1 VSAIFVYNVKRHINN
16 FLIFYIKM
24 IKSILYTSNPNF
36 VPTTLEQVSNF
47 AEENGK
53 FLTCFAKEGSEL
65 YSVEEGAHILSSKG
79 NHIYILETGDD
90 YSWAKKSNIVG
101 IVQMDYPFGNTEKP
115 IVNTTTSVTKNTIAG
130 FSDRLKET
138 FMPIEAKDIHV
149 SMDGNI
155 CVATNQ
161 GYVAIDAQ
169 NHLIAYPEEFTLKL
183 PVFIISKP
191 KENLVVGDIIA
202 LDHGYAK
209 VTSIKG
215 EKINAISYTGAGKLI
230 RTIKD
235 FVFNQTMVRVVVSLA
250 GNMGGQMNPMM
261 LMALADK
268 KDDSLAS
275 LLPLMMMNQ
284 QGGAVAG
291 NPMMFA
297 LLAGKDGLSI
307 KDMLMMSMM
316 RGNNPFGN
324 MFGTVQA
331 PIQVAPEKEST
342 EKDIED

>member
-1 VSAIFVYNVKRHINN
+1 
-16 FLIFYIKM
+16 M

-79 NHIYILETGDD
+79 NHIYILETGGD
-90 YSWAKKSNIVG
+90 YSYAKKSNIVG
-101 IVQMDYPFGNTEKP
+101 VVQVDYPFGGKKPLVNVTTEG
-115 IVNTTTSVTKNTIAG
+115 VTKNTIAG

-138 FMPIEAKDIHV
+138 FMPTEAKDVRV

-169 NHLIAYPEEFTLKL
+169 NHLTAYPEELTLPL
-183 PVFIISKP
+183 PVFIMSKP

-202 LDHGYAK
+202 LDRSYAK

-215 EKINAISYTGAGKLI
+215 EKINAISYTGSGKLI

-235 FVFNQTMVRVVVSLA
+235 FMFNQTMVRVVVSLT

-261 LMALADK
+261 LMALAKDGK
-268 KDDSLAS
+268 KNDSLAS

-297 LLAGKDGLSI
+297 LLAGKDGLST

-316 RGNNPFGN
+316 GGNSPFGN
-324 MFGTVQA
+324 MFGAAPAQA
-331 PIQVAPEKEST
+331 PAQTPAQADPEKEI
-342 EKDIED
+342 EENIED

>member
-1 VSAIFVYNVKRHINN
+1 
-16 FLIFYIKM
+16 M

-36 VPTTLEQVSNF
+36 VPTTLEQVANF

-53 FLTCFAKEGSEL
+53 FMTCFAKEGTEL

-79 NHIYILETGDD
+79 NHIYVLETGGD
-90 YSWAKKSNIVG
+90 YGYARKSNIVG
-101 IVQMDYPFGNTEKP
+101 IVQVDYPFGGKKP
-115 IVNTTTSVTKNTIAG
+115 LVNSSVEGVTKNTIAG
-130 FSDRLKET
+130 FSDRLEET
-138 FMPIEAKDIHV
+138 YMPTRAKDVRV
-149 SMDGNI
+149 SGDGNI

-169 NHLIAYPEEFTLKL
+169 NHLTAYPEELTLPL

-202 LDHGYAK
+202 LDRSYAK

-235 FVFNQTMVRVVVSLA
+235 FLFNQTMVRVVVSLT

-261 LMALADK
+261 LMALAKDG
-268 KDDSLAS
+268 KDDNSLTS

-284 QGGAVAG
+284 QGGAIAG

-297 LLAGKDGLSI
+297 LLAGKDNVSI
-307 KDMLMMSMM
+307 KDMLLMSMM
-316 RGNNPFGN
+316 GGNNPFGN
-324 MFGTVQA
+324 MFGTAQA
-331 PIQVAPEKEST
+331 APEKEK
-342 EKDIED
+342 EEDIED

>member
-1 VSAIFVYNVKRHINN
+1 
-16 FLIFYIKM
+16 M

-79 NHIYILETGDD
+79 NHIYVLETGGN
-90 YSWAKKSNIVG
+90 YSYAKKSNIVG
-101 IVQMDYPFGNTEKP
+101 IVQVDYPFGEKKP
-115 IVNTTTSVTKNTIAG
+115 LVNSSVGEVTKNTIAS
-130 FSDRLKET
+130 FSDRLEKT
-138 FMPIEAKDIHV
+138 FMPTRAKDV
-149 SMDGNI
+149 RVTKDGDI

-169 NHLIAYPEEFTLKL
+169 NHLTAYPEELTLPL
-183 PVFIISKP
+183 PVFIMSKP

-202 LDHGYAK
+202 LDRSYAK

-235 FVFNQTMVRVVVSLA
+235 FMFNQTMVRVVVSLT

-261 LMALADK
+261 LMALAKDGK

-297 LLAGKDGLSI
+297 LLAGKDGLST
-307 KDMLMMSMM
+307 KDMLIMSMM
-316 RGNNPFGN
+316 GGNSPFGN
-324 MFGTVQA
+324 MFGAAQA
-331 PIQVAPEKEST
+331 PAKSPAQAAPEKET
-342 EKDIED
+342 EEDIED

>member
-1 VSAIFVYNVKRHINN
+1 
-16 FLIFYIKM
+16 M

-47 AEENGK
+47 AEENNK

-90 YSWAKKSNIVG
+90 YSWAKKSNIVS
-101 IVQMDYPFGNTEKP
+101 IVQIDYPFGGEKP
-115 IVNTTTSVTKNTIAG
+115 LVNTTTGVTENTITG

-138 FMPIEAKDIHV
+138 FMPTEAKDIHI

-169 NHLIAYPEEFTLKL
+169 NHLTAYPEELTLKL
-183 PVFIISKP
+183 PVFIMSKP

-202 LDHGYAK
+202 LDRSYAK
-209 VTSIKG
+209 ITSIKG
-215 EKINAISYTGAGKLI
+215 EKINAISYTGAGKII

-235 FVFNQTMVRVVVSLA
+235 FLFNQTMVRVVVSLT
-250 GNMGGQMNPMM
+250 GNMGGQMNPMI

-268 KDDSLAS
+268 KDDSLS
-275 LLPLMMMNQ
+275 SMLPLMMMNQ
-284 QGGAVAG
+284 QGGVVAG

-297 LLAGKDGLSI
+297 LLTGKDGLST

-316 RGNNPFGN
+316 GGNNPFGN
-324 MFGTVQA
+324 MFGTPVQA
-331 PIQVAPEKEST
+331 APEKDQVE
-342 EKDIED
+342 EEIED

>member
-1 VSAIFVYNVKRHINN
+1 
-16 FLIFYIKM
+16 M

-65 YSVEEGAHILSSKG
+65 YSVESGAHILSNKG

-101 IVQMDYPFGNTEKP
+101 IAQVDYPFGLKKP
-115 IVNTTTSVTKNTIAG
+115 YTTTGVTKNTIAG

-138 FMPIEAKDIHV
+138 FMPTEAKDVRV

-155 CVATNQ
+155 CVATTQ

-169 NHLIAYPEEFTLKL
+169 NHLTAYPEELTLKL
-183 PVFIISKP
+183 PVFIMSKP

-202 LDHGYAK
+202 LDRSYAK
-209 VTSIKG
+209 ITSIKG
-215 EKINAISYTGAGKLI
+215 EKINAISYTGAGKII

-235 FVFNQTMVRVVVSLA
+235 FLFNQTMVRVVVSLT

-268 KDDSLAS
+268 KDDSLS
-275 LLPLMMMNQ
+275 SMLPLMMMNQ

-297 LLAGKDGLSI
+297 LLAGKDGLST

-316 RGNNPFGN
+316 GGNNPFGN
-324 MFGTVQA
+324 MFGTPVQA
-331 PIQVAPEKEST
+331 APEAE
-342 EKDIED
+342 EEIED

>member
-1 VSAIFVYNVKRHINN
+1 MV
-16 FLIFYIKM
+16 
-24 IKSILYTSNPNF
+24 KSILYTSNPNF
-36 VPTTLEQVSNF
+36 VPTTLEQVADF
-47 AEENGK
+47 AEDNGK
-53 FLTCFAKEGSEL
+53 FYTCLAKDDSEL
-65 YSVEEGAHILSSKG
+65 SQVEVGAHILSSKG
-79 NHIYILETGDD
+79 NHIYVLETGGN
-90 YSWAKKSNIVG
+90 YGYAKKSNIVG
-101 IVQMDYPFGNTEKP
+101 IVQVDYPFGTKKP
-115 IVNTTTSVTKNTIAG
+115 IVNSNVEGVTKNTIAG

-138 FMPIEAKDIHV
+138 FMPTEAKDIRV

-169 NHLIAYPEEFTLKL
+169 NHLTAYPEELTLPL
-183 PVFIISKP
+183 PVFIMSKP

-202 LDHGYAK
+202 LDRSYAK
-209 VTSIKG
+209 ITSIKG

-235 FVFNQTMVRVVVSLA
+235 FMFNQTMVRVVVSLT

-261 LMALADK
+261 LMALAKDGK

-275 LLPLMMMNQ
+275 LLPFMMMNQ

-297 LLAGKDGLSI
+297 LLAGKDGLST

-316 RGNNPFGN
+316 GGNSPFSN
-324 MFGTVQA
+324 MFGTPQTPA
-331 PIQVAPEKEST
+331 PAVPEEEAKD
-342 EKDIED
+342 DIED

>member
-1 VSAIFVYNVKRHINN
+1 
-16 FLIFYIKM
+16 M

-36 VPTTLEQVSNF
+36 VPTTLEQVANF

-53 FLTCFAKEGSEL
+53 FLTCFAKEGTEL

-79 NHIYILETGDD
+79 NHIYVLETGGD
-90 YSWAKKSNIVG
+90 YSYAKKSNIIGV
-101 IVQMDYPFGNTEKP
+101 VQVDYPFTGKP
-115 IVNTTTSVTKNTIAG
+115 LVNCTSGITKNTIAG
-130 FSDRLKET
+130 FSDHLKET
-138 FMPIEAKDIHV
+138 FMPTEAKDVRV

-169 NHLIAYPEEFTLKL
+169 NHLTAYPEELTLPL
-183 PVFIISKP
+183 PVFIMCKP

-202 LDHGYAK
+202 LDRSYAK
-209 VTSIKG
+209 ITSIKG
-215 EKINAISYTGAGKLI
+215 EKINAISYTGAGKII

-235 FVFNQTMVRVVVSLA
+235 FLFNQSMVRVVVSLA

-261 LMALADK
+261 LMALAKDDK
-268 KDDSLAS
+268 KGDSLTS
-275 LLPLMMMNQ
+275 LLPFMMMTQ
-284 QGGAVAG
+284 QGGTVTG

-297 LLAGKDGLSI
+297 LLAGKDGLST

-316 RGNNPFGN
+316 GGNNPFGN
-324 MFGTVQA
+324 MFGAAQA
-331 PIQVAPEKEST
+331 PAPAAPEKDPE
-342 EKDIED
+342 ENIED

>member
-1 VSAIFVYNVKRHINN
+1 
-16 FLIFYIKM
+16 M

-79 NHIYILETGDD
+79 NHIYVLETGGD
-90 YSWAKKSNIVG
+90 YSYAKKSNIVG
-101 IVQMDYPFGNTEKP
+101 VVQVDYPFGSTGEKP
-115 IVNTTTSVTKNTIAG
+115 LVNATTGVTKNTIAG

-138 FMPIEAKDIHV
+138 FMPTEAKDVRV

-155 CVATNQ
+155 CVATTQ

-169 NHLIAYPEEFTLKL
+169 NHLTAYPEELTLQL
-183 PVFIISKP
+183 PVFIMSKP

-202 LDHGYAK
+202 LDRSYAK

-215 EKINAISYTGAGKLI
+215 EKINAISYTGAGKII

-235 FVFNQTMVRVVVSLA
+235 FLFNQTMVRVVVSLT

-261 LMALADK
+261 LMALAKDGK

-297 LLAGKDGLSI
+297 LLAGKDGLST

-316 RGNNPFGN
+316 GGNNPFGN
-324 MFGTVQA
+324 MFGAAQA
-331 PIQVAPEKEST
+331 PAQAAAPEKDPE
-342 EKDIED
+342 DIED

>member
-1 VSAIFVYNVKRHINN
+1 
-16 FLIFYIKM
+16 M

-53 FLTCFAKEGSEL
+53 FLTCFAKAGSEL

-79 NHIYILETGDD
+79 NHIYVLETGGD
-90 YSWAKKSNIVG
+90 YSYAKKSNIVG
-101 IVQMDYPFGNTEKP
+101 IVQVDYPFGGKKPLVNATTEG
-115 IVNTTTSVTKNTIAG
+115 VTKNTISG
-130 FSDRLKET
+130 FSERLKAT
-138 FMPIEAKDIHV
+138 FMPTEAKDVRV

-169 NHLIAYPEEFTLKL
+169 NHLTAYPEEVTLPL

-191 KENLVVGDIIA
+191 KENLAVGDIIA
-202 LDHGYAK
+202 LDRSYAK

-235 FVFNQTMVRVVVSLA
+235 FMFNQSMVRVVVPLT

-261 LMALADK
+261 LMALAKAGNEDGEEK
-268 KDDSLAS
+268 DSLTS

-297 LLAGKDGLSI
+297 LLAGKDGLST

-316 RGNNPFGN
+316 GNNNPFSN
-324 MFGTVQA
+324 MFGA
-331 PIQVAPEKEST
+331 AKAEADPEKEQGD
-342 EKDIED
+342 DIED

>member
-1 VSAIFVYNVKRHINN
+1 
-16 FLIFYIKM
+16 M

-79 NHIYILETGDD
+79 NHIYVLETDGD

-101 IVQMDYPFGNTEKP
+101 VVQVDYPFSNGKP
-115 IVNTTTSVTKNTIAG
+115 LVNNTTSVTKNTIAG

-138 FMPIEAKDIHV
+138 FMPIEAKDVRV

-155 CVATNQ
+155 CVATTQ

-169 NHLIAYPEEFTLKL
+169 NHLTAYPEELTLKL
-183 PVFIISKP
+183 PVFIMSKP
-191 KENLVVGDIIA
+191 KENLAVGDIIA
-202 LDHGYAK
+202 LERSYAK
-209 VTSIKG
+209 ITSIKG
-215 EKINAISYTGAGKLI
+215 EKINAISYTGAGKII

-235 FVFNQTMVRVVVSLA
+235 FLFNQTMVRVVVSLT

-261 LMALADK
+261 LLALADK
-268 KDDSLAS
+268 KDDSLS
-275 LLPLMMMNQ
+275 SMLPLMMMNQ

-291 NPMMFA
+291 NSMMFA
-297 LLAGKDGLSI
+297 LLAGKDGLST

-316 RGNNPFGN
+316 GGNNPFGN
-324 MFGTVQA
+324 MFGTPAQA
-331 PIQVAPEKEST
+331 VTPEKEA
-342 EKDIED
+342 EEDIED

>member
-1 VSAIFVYNVKRHINN
+1 
-16 FLIFYIKM
+16 M

-65 YSVEEGAHILSSKG
+65 YSVEIGAHILSNKG

-101 IVQMDYPFGNTEKP
+101 IAQVDYPFGGEKP
-115 IVNTTTSVTKNTIAG
+115 LATTGVTKNTIAG

-138 FMPIEAKDIHV
+138 FMPTEAKDVRV

-155 CVATNQ
+155 CVATTQ

-169 NHLIAYPEEFTLKL
+169 NHLTAYPEELTLKM
-183 PVFIISKP
+183 PVFIMSKP

-202 LDHGYAK
+202 LDRSYAK
-209 VTSIKG
+209 ITSIKG
-215 EKINAISYTGAGKLI
+215 EKINAISYTGAGKII

-235 FVFNQTMVRVVVSLA
+235 FLFNQTMVRVVVSLT

-261 LMALADK
+261 LLALADK
-268 KDDSLAS
+268 KDDSLS
-275 LLPLMMMNQ
+275 SMLPLMMMNQ

-297 LLAGKDGLSI
+297 LLAGKDGLST
-307 KDMLMMSMM
+307 KDMLMMSMIG
-316 RGNNPFGN
+316 GNNPFGN
-324 MFGTVQA
+324 MFGTPAQA
-331 PIQVAPEKEST
+331 ATPEKEA
-342 EKDIED
+342 EEDIED

>member
-1 VSAIFVYNVKRHINN
+1 
-16 FLIFYIKM
+16 M

-36 VPTTLEQVSNF
+36 VPTTLEQVSDF
-47 AEENGK
+47 AEESGK
-53 FLTCFAKEGSEL
+53 FLTCFAKEGSDL
-65 YSVEEGAHILSSKG
+65 YSVEAGAHILSSKG
-79 NHIYILETGDD
+79 NHIYVLETGGD
-90 YSWAKKSNIVG
+90 YSYAKKSNIVSV
-101 IVQMDYPFGNTEKP
+101 VQVDYPFSEKP
-115 IVNTTTSVTKNTIAG
+115 LVTKNTVAG

-138 FMPIEAKDIHV
+138 FMPTEAKDVRI

-155 CVATNQ
+155 CVATPQ

-169 NHLIAYPEEFTLKL
+169 NHLTAYPEELTLKL
-183 PVFIISKP
+183 PVFIMSKP
-191 KENLVVGDIIA
+191 KENLAVGDIIA
-202 LDHGYAK
+202 LDRSYAK
-209 VTSIKG
+209 ITSIKG

-235 FVFNQTMVRVVVSLA
+235 FMFNQTMVRVVVSLT

-261 LMALADK
+261 LMALA
-268 KDDSLAS
+268 KDDSLSS

-297 LLAGKDGLSI
+297 LLAGKDGLST

-316 RGNNPFGN
+316 GGTNPFSN
-324 MFGTVQA
+324 MFGVPVQE
-331 PIQVAPEKEST
+331 VAPAE
-342 EKDIED
+342 DIED

>member
-1 VSAIFVYNVKRHINN
+1 
-16 FLIFYIKM
+16 M

-36 VPTTLEQVSNF
+36 VPTTLEQVFNF

-65 YSVEEGAHILSSKG
+65 YSVEVGAHILSNKG

-101 IVQMDYPFGNTEKP
+101 IAQVDYPFGGEKP
-115 IVNTTTSVTKNTIAG
+115 LATTGVTKNAVAG
-130 FSDRLKET
+130 FSDRLKKT
-138 FMPIEAKDIHV
+138 FMPTEAKDVRV

-155 CVATNQ
+155 CVATTQ

-169 NHLIAYPEEFTLKL
+169 NHLTAYPEELTLKL
-183 PVFIISKP
+183 PVFIMSKP
-191 KENLVVGDIIA
+191 KENLAVGDIIA
-202 LDHGYAK
+202 LERSYAK
-209 VTSIKG
+209 ITSIKG
-215 EKINAISYTGAGKLI
+215 EKINAISYTGAGKII

-235 FVFNQTMVRVVVSLA
+235 FLFNQTMVRVVVSLT

-261 LMALADK
+261 LLALADK
-268 KDDSLAS
+268 KDDSLS
-275 LLPLMMMNQ
+275 SMLPLMMMNQ

-297 LLAGKDGLSI
+297 LLAGKDGLST

-316 RGNNPFGN
+316 GGNNPFGN
-324 MFGTVQA
+324 MFGTPVQA
-331 PIQVAPEKEST
+331 ATPEKEA
-342 EKDIED
+342 EEDIED

>member
-1 VSAIFVYNVKRHINN
+1 MV
-16 FLIFYIKM
+16 
-24 IKSILYTSNPNF
+24 KSILYTSNPNF
-36 VPTTLEQVSNF
+36 VPTTLEQVANF

-53 FLTCFAKEGSEL
+53 FYTCLAKDGSEL
-65 YSVEEGAHILSSKG
+65 SQVEVGAHILSGKG
-79 NHIYILETGDD
+79 NHIYVLDTGGD
-90 YSWAKKSNIVG
+90 YSYAKKSNIVG
-101 IVQMDYPFGNTEKP
+101 VMQVDYPFGEKKP
-115 IVNTTTSVTKNTIAG
+115 LVNSTVEGVTKNTIAG

-138 FMPIEAKDIHV
+138 FMPTKAKDVRI

-169 NHLIAYPEEFTLKL
+169 NHLTAYPEELTLPL

-202 LDHGYAK
+202 LDRSYAK
-209 VTSIKG
+209 VTCIKG

-235 FVFNQTMVRVVVSLA
+235 FLFNQTMVRVVVSLT

-261 LMALADK
+261 LMALAKDGK

-297 LLAGKDGLSI
+297 LLAGKDGLST

-316 RGNNPFGN
+316 GVNSPFGN
-324 MFGTVQA
+324 MFGAAQVA
-331 PIQVAPEKEST
+331 PAQVAPEKDPE
-342 EKDIED
+342 EDIED

>member
-1 VSAIFVYNVKRHINN
+1 
-16 FLIFYIKM
+16 M

-79 NHIYILETGDD
+79 NHIYVLETGGN
-90 YSWAKKSNIVG
+90 YSYAKKSNIVG
-101 IVQMDYPFGNTEKP
+101 VVQVDYPFGEKKP
-115 IVNTTTSVTKNTIAG
+115 LVNSSVGEVTKNTIAG
-130 FSDRLKET
+130 FSDRLEKT
-138 FMPIEAKDIHV
+138 FMPTRAKDVRV

-169 NHLIAYPEEFTLKL
+169 NHLTAYPEELTLPL
-183 PVFIISKP
+183 PVFIMSKP
-191 KENLVVGDIIA
+191 KEDLAVGDIIA
-202 LDHGYAK
+202 FDRSYAK

-215 EKINAISYTGAGKLI
+215 EKINAITYTGAGKLI

-235 FVFNQTMVRVVVSLA
+235 FMLNQAMVRVVVSLT

-261 LMALADK
+261 LLALAKDGK
-268 KDDSLAS
+268 KDDSMAS

-297 LLAGKDGLSI
+297 LLAGKDGLST

-316 RGNNPFGN
+316 RGNSPFGN
-324 MFGTVQA
+324 MFGTAQA
-331 PIQVAPEKEST
+331 PAQAPAQADPEKEQGD
-342 EKDIED
+342 DIED

>member
-1 VSAIFVYNVKRHINN
+1 
-16 FLIFYIKM
+16 M

-65 YSVEEGAHILSSKG
+65 HSVEEGAHILSGKG
-79 NHIYILETGDD
+79 NHIYILETGGD

-101 IVQMDYPFGNTEKP
+101 VVQVDYPFDVKRP
-115 IVNTTTSVTKNTIAG
+115 FDTTGVTKNTISG

-138 FMPIEAKDIHV
+138 FMPTEAKDVRV

-155 CVATNQ
+155 CVATTQ
-161 GYVAIDAQ
+161 GYVAIDEQ
-169 NHLIAYPEEFTLKL
+169 NHLTAYPEELTLKL
-183 PVFIISKP
+183 PVFIMSKP
-191 KENLVVGDIIA
+191 KENIVVGDIIA
-202 LDHGYAK
+202 LDRSYAK
-209 VTSIKG
+209 ITSIKG
-215 EKINAISYTGAGKLI
+215 EKINAISYTGAGKII

-235 FVFNQTMVRVVVSLA
+235 FLFNQTMVRVVVSLT

-268 KDDSLAS
+268 KDDSLS
-275 LLPLMMMNQ
+275 SMLPLMMMNQ

-297 LLAGKDGLSI
+297 LLAGKDGLST

-316 RGNNPFGN
+316 GGNNPFGN
-324 MFGTVQA
+324 MFGTPVQA
-331 PIQVAPEKEST
+331 APEAE
-342 EKDIED
+342 EEIED

>member
-1 VSAIFVYNVKRHINN
+1 
-16 FLIFYIKM
+16 M

-47 AEENGK
+47 AEENNK

-101 IVQMDYPFGNTEKP
+101 IVQVDYPFGGEKP
-115 IVNTTTSVTKNTIAG
+115 LVNTTTGVTKNTIAG

-138 FMPIEAKDIHV
+138 FMPTEAKDIHI

-169 NHLIAYPEEFTLKL
+169 NHLTAYPEELTLKL
-183 PVFIISKP
+183 PVFIMSKP

-202 LDHGYAK
+202 LDRSYAK

-215 EKINAISYTGAGKLI
+215 EKINAISYTGAGKII

-235 FVFNQTMVRVVVSLA
+235 FVFNQTMVRVVVSLT
-250 GNMGGQMNPMM
+250 GNMGGQINPMM
-261 LMALADK
+261 LMALAKNNK
-268 KDDSLAS
+268 KGDSLAS
-275 LLPLMMMNQ
+275 LLPFMMMKQ
-284 QGGAVAG
+284 QGGVVAG

-297 LLAGKDGLSI
+297 LLAGKDGLST

-316 RGNNPFGN
+316 GGNNPFGN
-324 MFGTVQA
+324 MFSTVQA
-331 PIQVAPEKEST
+331 PIQAAPEKEPT
-342 EKDIED
+342 EEDIED

>member
-1 VSAIFVYNVKRHINN
+1 
-16 FLIFYIKM
+16 M
-24 IKSILYTSNPNF
+24 IKSILYTSNPDF
-36 VPTTLEQVSNF
+36 VPTTLEQVFNF

-65 YSVEEGAHILSSKG
+65 SKVEVGAHILSSKG
-79 NHIYILETGDD
+79 NHIYILETGGNYD
-90 YSWAKKSNIVG
+90 YAKKSNIVG
-101 IVQMDYPFGNTEKP
+101 IVQIDYPFDENKP
-115 IVNTTTSVTKNTIAG
+115 LVNSSVEGVTKNTIAG

-138 FMPIEAKDIHV
+138 FMPTEAKDVRV

-169 NHLIAYPEEFTLKL
+169 NHLTAYPEELTLPL
-183 PVFIISKP
+183 PVFIMSKP

-202 LDHGYAK
+202 LDRSYAK

-235 FVFNQTMVRVVVSLA
+235 FLFNQTMVRVVVSLT
-250 GNMGGQMNPMM
+250 GNMGSQMNPMM
-261 LMALADK
+261 LMALAKDGK

-284 QGGAVAG
+284 QGGAVAC
-291 NPMMFA
+291 NPMIDR
-297 LLAGKDGLSI
+297 KS
-307 KDMLMMSMM
+307 
-316 RGNNPFGN
+316 
-324 MFGTVQA
+324 V
-331 PIQVAPEKEST
+331 V
-342 EKDIED
+342 

>member
-1 VSAIFVYNVKRHINN
+1 
-16 FLIFYIKM
+16 M

-53 FLTCFAKEGSEL
+53 FLTCFAKAGSEL

-79 NHIYILETGDD
+79 NHIYVLETGGD
-90 YSWAKKSNIVG
+90 YSYAKKSNIVG
-101 IVQMDYPFGNTEKP
+101 IVQVDYPFGGKKPLVNATTEG
-115 IVNTTTSVTKNTIAG
+115 VTKNTISG
-130 FSDRLKET
+130 FSERLKAT
-138 FMPIEAKDIHV
+138 FMPTEAKDVRV

-169 NHLIAYPEEFTLKL
+169 NHLTAYPEEVTLPL

-191 KENLVVGDIIA
+191 KENLAVGDIIA
-202 LDHGYAK
+202 LDRSYAK

-235 FVFNQTMVRVVVSLA
+235 FMFNQTMVRVVVPLT

-261 LMALADK
+261 LMALAKAGNEDGEEK
-268 KDDSLAS
+268 DSLTS

-297 LLAGKDGLSI
+297 LLAGKDGLST

-316 RGNNPFGN
+316 GNNNPFSN
-324 MFGTVQA
+324 MFGA
-331 PIQVAPEKEST
+331 AKAEADPEKEQGD
-342 EKDIED
+342 DIED